1 MRLTAIRSDPRP
13 VAVARIGIGIG
24 TIFNA
29 FEAFE
34 VMQRIAVGKLAAP
47 WIAGT
52 PVLSTPFLIVGCIL
66 AVAAGAAVAVG
77 WFTAPA
83 AIVSVA
89 LGAIILIWDQQL
101 YSSHRWFGIL
111 LLAYL
116 VFAQSDTAWSVKPF
130 RARRTVRWWP
140 QLLMMSQL
148 SVLYVFSAI
157 SKMNLTFISGAPLSG
172 WVWLELPWQAF
183 FVASIVTIVVELV
196 IGIGLWFRASR
207 RVAALFGVALHLSI
221 VVLMNNETLPL
232 IAFAITCVS
241 LYPLF
246 LARPDLRPPPL
257 REGGR
262 EVSERTGRRSRS
274 QQASE

>member
-1 MRLTAIRSDPRP
+1 MRLTDIRTDPRP
-13 VAVARIGIGIG
+13 VAVARIGIGIA

-34 VMQRIAVGKLAAP
+34 VMQRITAGKLAAP

-52 PVLSTPFLIVGCIL
+52 PVLSTPFLIVGCLL
-66 AVAAGAAVAVG
+66 AVAAGAAVTIG

-111 LLAYL
+111 LMAYL
-116 VFAQSDTAWSVKPF
+116 VFAQSETAWSVKPV

-172 WVWLELPWQAF
+172 WVWPVLPWQAF

-207 RVAALFGVALHLSI
+207 RVAVLFGVALHLSI

-246 LARPDLRPPPL
+246 LTRPDLRPPPL
-257 REGGR
+257 REANR
-262 EVSERTGRRSRS
+262 DVSERTGRRSRS
-274 QQASE
+274 PQASE